1 LVVPPE
7 YPRLRPGDRVR
18 IVRGTLAGLSGLV
31 DGMRPHEHVAV
42 WLAALGRVTLPA
54 GDIEAMPR

>member
-1 LVVPPE
+1 LVVPLE